1 MGYWNETRAKLTW
14 PGSSGVLWTQSSWK
28 DCCDLDTRICQL
40 EKYMEFWQILVVSLV
55 GLFAIRVLSPDM
67 SWWLSMASQTY
78 YLQDYS
84 RKLLNQYCLPGVSWS
99 AVTSKV
105 ASATSRSH
113 SGLHDVGSAD
123 WRKSGE
129 RDPMKVE
136 SCTILSVNKCLSLC
150 CLLFIVKF
158 WRAPYIQT
166 YVSKAFKSSEF
177 SMERCI
183 LF

>member
-40 EKYMEFWQILVVSLV
+40 EKYMEFRQILVVSLV

-67 SWWLSMASQTY
+67 SWWLSMASQTC

-84 RKLLNQYCLPGVSWS
+84 RKLLDQYCLPGVSWS

-105 ASATSRSH
+105 ASATPGSH
-113 SGLHDVGSAD
+113 SGLHHVGSAD

-136 SCTILSVNKCLSLC
+136 SRTILSVNKCLGLC
-150 CLLFIVKF
+150 CLFFVKF